1 MTKKPT
7 RAGFIFAVLL
17 GVGSPPIAF
26 AQTPAKVARIGYLS
40 LESSPAQYLEAFH
53 DGLRRLGYVGEG
65 IVIVSRLAE
74 GRTEGLAALAS
85 ELVALKLDVIVGAD
99 GGSARA
105 LSRATK
111 TIPIVMGVSG
121 DPVEVGL
128 AASFSRPRRAPPGVL
143 RR

>member
-1 MTKKPT
+1 M
-7 RAGFIFAVLL
+7 LL

-26 AQTPAKVARIGYLS
+26 AQQPAKVGRIGYLS
-40 LESSPAQYLEAFH
+40 VESSPAQYLEAFH
-53 DGLRRLGYVGEG
+53 DGLRRLGYVDGSS
-65 IVIVSRLAE
+65 IVIESRLAE
-74 GRTEGLAALAS
+74 GRTETLAALAS

-121 DPVEVGL
+121 DPSSWGSPSVV
-128 AASFSRPRRAPPGVL
+128 PGPAGMSPV
-143 RR
+143 